1 MGQSILRRLLQ
12 MIPVVFLVT
21 VAIFSITLLL
31 PGDITDTI
39 LGRMATPEQRE
50 KAREKYGLND
60 PIVVQYVHWVG
71 RVVRGDLGRSY
82 RTHEPVLKMM
92 IRRFPA
98 TLELTILS
106 MLIAVFI
113 GVPAGII
120 AATKRNTFWDVLV
133 TIVSIGGMAVPFFWL
148 AVLFILLFC
157 LVLGWLPA
165 TGYVPFM
172 SDPLENLKL
181 MILPS
186 LTVGVAT
193 SAIIM
198 RQTRGAMLNVLNQ
211 AYIDTARAK
220 GLSENAVN
228 YKHAFSNAC
237 IPVITVVGLQVGMLI
252 GGAIVTE
259 TIFSIPGVGRMI
271 VEGIFNRD
279 LPVVQGAILI
289 IVISVLLINILVDLL
304 YAIVDP
310 RVKFI

>member
-172 SDPLENLKL
+172 NDPLENLKL